1 MTNPAPE
8 PQAVSPDVALRRSL
22 LWIDKPRERT
32 AWLWIGGEPG
42 TGKSELLR
50 TVAGRAADSVFVD
63 CAGRPVEEIAQELA
77 ERCGATQPHR
87 YDTGFAD
94 AVRHISRNFVVLL
107 ANTQWAGRLRTTV
120 EPQRVV
126 GQLVDLLR
134 RYPKPGVA
142 LRLLVEVED
151 APAAVASYA
160 GRHLTLARTAEAG
173 PAPERPASGAARALA
188 LAEARDVP
196 LPVWSLLCSATG
208 DPHTEQQLQEL
219 IAADATTNSPRYE
232 SHQDDFGTSV
242 VSLRHEPMATEYRRS
257 LPADEAREMHHRIY
271 DALSAATEDHDSVR
285 NYTRTALP
293 GHAAAAGL
301 FDDLLGDLRLL
312 AQLDHR
318 TLFEAFESMY
328 FQRPVPLNSR
338 SFRLRYLTE
347 RGVVSSSPGEWLALL
362 HHSLMVERAEQ
373 NEGSER
379 SEGNKGN
386 EGNEEGEVSAA
397 PAEDEGGG
405 GRGHQAGPPA
415 ASQLWAAAPHIRAP
429 WRTLWANGTAPG
441 TLTTW
446 HLVRR
451 PHVRRLQVAG
461 TPAGEIAT
469 AWDPQGNPQTWS
481 MERGERLPA
490 PLETDRS
497 AAEQTLADQ
506 GLSGWRPAGEAEG
519 AVDLPRMPRFVR
531 RAARRGNR
539 AVMVSED
546 SVFVID
552 IDPEESAQQAPGVL
566 KNMIRTTTKP
576 GSAPFPPEAVRPT
589 PAWYASVWPAGTFRR
604 VPATAVP
611 HGITHTETRTF
622 LTETG
627 LPFLRGEFLEL
638 SLLDLSTEPLEEAD
652 WADLNSPASPHR
664 TADVARGPYYRLGEW
679 QGARLL
685 LEGGSGRVLQDGASG
700 LTDALAATSLR
711 NFVLM
716 VRLYYWWF
724 ASDWSVDD
732 LEPTLQEWLSTVDAE
747 AFASDCWQRV
757 FGDADFS
764 DRV

>member
-8 PQAVSPDVALRRSL
+8 PQAVSPDVAVRRSL

-42 TGKSELLR
+42 TGKTELLR

-63 CAGRPVEEIAQELA
+63 CSGRPVEEIAQELA
-77 ERCGATQPHR
+77 ERCGAAQSQR

-107 ANTQWAGRLRTTV
+107 ANTQRAGRLRTTA

-134 RYPKPGVA
+134 RYTKPGVA

-160 GRHLTLARTAEAG
+160 GRQLTLSRAADTG

-188 LAEARDVP
+188 LAETREVP

-208 DPHTEQQLQEL
+208 DPHSEQQLQEL
-219 IAADATTNSPRYE
+219 IAGDTPTNS
-232 SHQDDFGTSV
+232 SWHKTCQDDLGTSV
-242 VSLRHEPMATEYRRS
+242 VSLRHESMAAEFRGS
-257 LPADEAREMHHRIY
+257 LPVDESRAMHQRIY
-271 DALSAATEDHDSVR
+271 DALSAAPEDRDSVR
-285 NYTRTALP
+285 NYSRTALP

-301 FDDLLGDLRLL
+301 FDSLLGDLRLL
-312 AQLDHR
+312 AQVDHR
-318 TLFEAFESMY
+318 TLFEAFESVY
-328 FQRPVPLNSR
+328 FQRPVPLNSQA
-338 SFRLRYLTE
+338 FRLRYLAE

-362 HHSLMVERAEQ
+362 HHSLMMEKAER
-373 NEGSER
+373 NEEGER
-379 SEGNKGN
+379 SEGN
-386 EGNEEGEVSAA
+386 E
-397 PAEDEGGG
+397 
-405 GRGHQAGPPA
+405 GRGDRGHPSGPLA
-415 ASQLWAAAPHIRAP
+415 ASQLWAATPRIRAP
-429 WRTLWANGTAPG
+429 WRTLWADGTAPG

-446 HLVRR
+446 NLVRR
-451 PHVRRLQVAG
+451 PHVRRLQVAE
-461 TPAGEIAT
+461 TSAGEVAA
-469 AWDPQGNPQTWS
+469 AWDPQGNLQAWS
-481 MERGERLPA
+481 MERGDRLTVSPKV
-490 PLETDRS
+490 DRS
-497 AAEQTLADQ
+497 ASGQILADQ

-519 AVDLPRMPRFVR
+519 AVDIPRMPRFVR

-539 AVMVSED
+539 AVMASED
-546 SVFVID
+546 GVFVID

-576 GSAPFPPEAVRPT
+576 GSAPLPPEASRPT

-604 VPATAVP
+604 MPATALP
-611 HGITHTETRTF
+611 HGITHTETRAF

-627 LPFLRGEFLEL
+627 LPFLRGDFLEL
-638 SLLDLSTEPLEEAD
+638 SVLDLSTEPLEEAD
-652 WADLNSPASPHR
+652 WADMPSPVSPHR
-664 TADVARGPYYRLGEW
+664 TADAAGGPYYRLGAW

-685 LEGGSGRVLQDGASG
+685 LEGGTGRVLQDGASG

-747 AFASDCWQRV
+747 AFTSDCWQRV